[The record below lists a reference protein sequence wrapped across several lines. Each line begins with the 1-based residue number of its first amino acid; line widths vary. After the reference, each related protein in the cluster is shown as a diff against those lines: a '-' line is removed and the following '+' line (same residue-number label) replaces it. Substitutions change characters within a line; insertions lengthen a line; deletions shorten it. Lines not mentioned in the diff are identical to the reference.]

1 MNQPLPSTS
10 LLSLDNVRVA
20 IQGAEILRGVSLSV
34 ARGGLVALV
43 GRNGAGK
50 TTTLRSVMG
59 LLPLAGGRIT
69 VDGEDLAQVPP
80 FRRAQLG
87 IGYVPEERRLIGR
100 LTVADNLLL
109 PAWMGDSARAA
120 QRLESIYRLMPE
132 LQSLAER
139 KAAQLSGGQQKM
151 VALARALMSA
161 AKLLLLDEPFEGLS
175 PGLGERLGMTI
186 REVQRSG
193 VSVLVAESDLK
204 RVGFVERIYTI
215 ERGAIVQ
222 EAAPA

>member
-1 MNQPLPSTS
+1 
-10 LLSLDNVRVA
+10 
-20 IQGAEILRGVSLSV
+20 
-34 ARGGLVALV
+34 
-43 GRNGAGK
+43 
-50 TTTLRSVMG
+50 
-59 LLPLAGGRIT
+59 
-69 VDGEDLAQVPP
+69 VPP

-100 LTVADNLLL
+100 LTVADNVLL
-109 PAWMGDSARAA
+109 PAWTGDSAHAS
-120 QRLESIYRLMPE
+120 QRLESVYRLMPE
-132 LQSLAER
+132 LQPLAER

-175 PGLGERLGMTI
+175 PGLGVKLGETI

-215 ERGAIVQ
+215 ERGEIVQ
-222 EAAPA
+222 ETTPA

>member
-1 MNQPLPSTS
+1 MNQPLPSTN

-87 IGYVPEERRLIGR
+87 IGYVPE
-100 LTVADNLLL
+100 
-109 PAWMGDSARAA
+109 
-120 QRLESIYRLMPE
+120 
-132 LQSLAER
+132 
-139 KAAQLSGGQQKM
+139 
-151 VALARALMSA
+151 
-161 AKLLLLDEPFEGLS
+161 
-175 PGLGERLGMTI
+175 
-186 REVQRSG
+186 
-193 VSVLVAESDLK
+193 
-204 RVGFVERIYTI
+204 
-215 ERGAIVQ
+215 
-222 EAAPA
+222 

>member
-1 MNQPLPSTS
+1 MNQPLPSTN

-34 ARGGLVALV
+34 ASGGLVALV

-109 PAWMGDSARAA
+109 PAWMGNSAHAA

-132 LQSLAER
+132 LQPLAER

>member
-1 MNQPLPSTS
+1 MSG
-10 LLSLDNVRVA
+10 LLTLDNVRVA
-20 IQGAEILRGVSLSV
+20 IQGADILRGVSLSV
-34 ARGGLVALV
+34 AHGGLVALV

-69 VDGEDLAQVPP
+69 MDGEDLAKVPP
-80 FRRAQLG
+80 FRRTRLG

-109 PAWMGDSARAA
+109 PAWMGDSAGASR
-120 QRLESIYRLMPE
+120 RLESVYGLMPE
-132 LQSLAER
+132 LKPLAER

-151 VALARALMSA
+151 VALARAMMSA

-175 PGLGERLGMTI
+175 PGLGEKLAATI

-215 ERGAIVQ
+215 ERGEIVQ